1 MKYSRQNFWSLC
13 RIPQS
18 VVGLAAVVFS
28 LLVMSM
34 SARATELRVYHIG
47 NSVTDTLRYSALKAM
62 VQANPDRGMVYQ
74 YGRHTIPG
82 SPLEYIWNTPRG
94 GSVEPSGQWY
104 DVALP
109 GSTWDVL
116 TLQPFD
122 RPLTNDMDYAQ
133 RFINLVRT
141 LPANSN
147 TQVYVYSRWPRR
159 ARVAPG
165 VSQWLPI
172 NYATAWSKTYNP
184 SSTDINNLENQDYFE
199 QLLAVLRTQNAGTGP
214 EIRMIPVGD
223 VLLEIDQRLRDGRIR
238 GITGNTLFT
247 ETPGVLDINIL
258 YPDGIHFGNLGQFIV
273 GTTFYATLFKDNP
286 TGLIVPNAYKLASDN
301 PAFRSADF
309 NFPGMILDPGLPSIT
324 DQTIADI
331 QQAVWDV
338 VRTHPYAGIPEPT
351 VVASG
356 LIPMYALL
364 RRRRFES

>member
-1 MKYSRQNFWSLC
+1 MRYLKQNVCFLHLT
-13 RIPQS
+13 PQI
-18 VVGLAAVVFS
+18 VVGLTIGVFS

-109 GSTWDVL
+109 SSTWDVL

-141 LPANSN
+141 FPANSN
-147 TQVYVYSRWPRR
+147 TQIYVYSRWPRR
-159 ARVAPG
+159 ERVAPG

-172 NYATAWSKTYNP
+172 NYAAAWATTYNP
-184 SSTDINNLENQDYFE
+184 SSTAINNLENQDYFE
-199 QLLAVLRTQNAGTGP
+199 QLLAGLRTQNAGSSP
-214 EIRMIPVGD
+214 EIRMVPVGD

-273 GTTFYATLFKDNP
+273 GTTFYATLFRDDP

-309 NFPGMILDPGLPSIT
+309 NFPGVILDPNLPSIT
-324 DQTIADI
+324 DQTILDI

-338 VRTHPYAGIPEPT
+338 VRTHPYSGIPEPT

-356 LIPMYALL
+356 LIPVYALL
-364 RRRRFES
+364 RRRRFEC